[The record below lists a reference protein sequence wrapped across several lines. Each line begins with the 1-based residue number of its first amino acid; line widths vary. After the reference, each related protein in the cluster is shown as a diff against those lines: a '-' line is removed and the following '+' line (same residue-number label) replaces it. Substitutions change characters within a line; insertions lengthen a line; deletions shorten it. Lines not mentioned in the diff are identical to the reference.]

1 MSNLLNSYIQ
11 INQNECKLQK
21 EQRFILN
28 LTRMTEDTKAVLPIH
43 FIEFCV
49 YVHDNNIKELIK
61 IESGYTSVLFNNE
74 ELINFG
80 IYNIVVSLEF
90 SIVVRNY

>member
-1 MSNLLNSYIQ
+1 MSNLLNSYNQ

-28 LTRMTEDTKAVLPIH
+28 LTRMTEDTKAVIPIH
-43 FIEFCV
+43 FIEFCI
-49 YVHDNNIKELIK
+49 YVQNKNIKELII
-61 IESGYTSVLFNNE
+61 IESNYTSVLFNND

-80 IYNIVVSLEF
+80 IYNIEVSL
-90 SIVVRNY
+90 